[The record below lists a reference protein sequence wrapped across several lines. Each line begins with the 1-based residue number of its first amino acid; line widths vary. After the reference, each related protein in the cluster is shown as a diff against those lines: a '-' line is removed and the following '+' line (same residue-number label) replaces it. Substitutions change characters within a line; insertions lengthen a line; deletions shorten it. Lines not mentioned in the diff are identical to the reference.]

1 MKQLNKKAAE
11 CTAIHPTAKITNL
24 SGLVETN
31 VAQNIKNGKFTIL
44 EACRLS
50 GITLD
55 ELTEFYLIR
64 GYIRKEPY
72 GYSATLLGVEKG
84 CFVNDKDFN
93 ARITTKGIC
102 KVASVFAA

>member
-1 MKQLNKKAAE
+1 MSGEVKNFE
-11 CTAIHPTAKITNL
+11 L
-24 SGLVETN
+24 S
-31 VAQNIKNGKFTIL
+31 
-44 EACRLS
+44 EASSLS

-64 GYIRKEPY
+64 GYIRKETY
-72 GYSATLLGVEKG
+72 GYSATLLGIEKG

-93 ARITTKGIC
+93 AMITTKGIC